1 MLFLVP
7 ADPSGERAPEKN
19 LSVKVEL
26 DIEGAP
32 FIVDHEEPEPRAKA
46 PKTQAPEP
54 QATPVQPA
62 PSGFKLRLAALLA
75 NKRRLAL
82 IGCALA
88 LILLAPIGI
97 NMVLHRGATPP
108 PPEPVRRLMP
118 DEPPRENTPPGYKF
132 LFKGD
137 AYFIERRGSEGE
149 LRFLRCRFSIPTDNA
164 ALFAELQ
171 AKNIAVRDA
180 VYYYLNNKPI
190 TFLSDNT
197 NANVLKMELISVIN
211 EHVSADKIQELY
223 IEEYLVTH
231 L

>member
-7 ADPSGERAPEKN
+7 ADPPGERPPEKN

-26 DIEGAP
+26 DIEDAP
-32 FIVDHEEPEPRAKA
+32 FIVDPEEPAPRAKA
-46 PKTQAPEP
+46 KAQAQAP
-54 QATPVQPA
+54 QAMPEQPA
-62 PSGFKLRLAALLA
+62 PSGFKHRLAALFA
-75 NKRRLAL
+75 NKTRLAL
-82 IGCALA
+82 VGCAVL
-88 LILLAPIGI
+88 LVLLAPVAL
-97 NMVLHRGATPP
+97 NMFLHKTSAPP
-108 PPEPVRRLMP
+108 PPDPVRKLMP
-118 DEPPRENTPPGYKF
+118 DEPPRQDTPAGHKF

-137 AYFIERRGSEGE
+137 AYFIERRGDEGE
-149 LRFLRCRFSIPTDNA
+149 LRFLRCRFSIPTDNP

-180 VYYYLNNKPI
+180 VYYYLNNKPV

-197 NANVLKMELISVIN
+197 NTKVLKMELISVIN
-211 EHVSADKIQELY
+211 EHISADKIQDLY